1 MQTRDVR
8 SYSIIPVNHS
18 SVNIIIALMKWALL
32 RLIAAKQLK
41 RAAVIIQP
49 KPVMMS
55 NAAFRIACHAA
66 DNIQKNL

>member
-66 DNIQKNL
+66 DKIQKNL